1 MDDRDEVEEDA
12 NTLTF
17 GPGKPNA
24 HRLGVFTPCARP
36 LYAHVVEQWRS
47 APVAPSL

>member
-17 GPGKPNA
+17 GPGKPDA
-24 HRLGVFTPCARP
+24 HSIGVFTSLRSASLRARI
-36 LYAHVVEQWRS
+36 WS
-47 APVAPSL
+47 NAPVAHL